1 MFSIP
6 FNLLSVSLLSTS
18 LLHHLYFFLSFPPSH
33 SILSSLLPS
42 SPLPLSPYPSAFLPS
57 SPFSFPSFLF
67 PLLPIYAFFFT
78 NSRSLLHGYWIRS
91 QQKENGTR
99 GRLHKQDYHTDFPL
113 KGYARI
119 YWFILSSNITY
130 IYFSSVN
137 HDIITR
143 NALKVRLSILT
154 FLQSQLSSIQWY
166 SISFVLYKES
176 IQLFFFF
183 WGW

>member
-1 MFSIP
+1 MLGYFFYLYVFHSFQLLFCTIYTSFSL
-6 FNLLSVSLLSTS
+6 F
-18 LLHHLYFFLSFPPSH
+18 LLHILSFPPS
-33 SILSSLLPS
+33 SRLLLFPSLLIP
-42 SPLPLSPYPSAFLPS
+42 PLSFLPPHS
-57 SPFSFPSFLF
+57 HSPHFSFLSYLF
-67 PLLPIYAFFFT
+67 TLFFT

-119 YWFILSSNITY
+119 YWFILSSNTTY

-137 HDIITR
+137 HDIITS

-176 IQLFFFF
+176 IQLFFF